1 MASKTLAIALAI
13 TFVLACGANEY
24 QQMSFDNENFKVS
37 WMYDQAIDYL
47 KFSLEVKTV
56 GWVGFGF
63 ALKAPNSMIG
73 YDVAVGGVTAT
84 GTSYL
89 YVSFLLLMLKV
100 LLKFSTLY

>member
-24 QQMSFDNENFKVS
+24 KQMPFDNGNFKVS
-37 WMYDQAIDYL
+37 WMYDQATDYL

-63 ALKAPNSMIG
+63 ALKAPNGMIG
-73 YDVAVGGVTAT
+73 YDVAVGGVTAA
-84 GTSYL
+84 GMSYL
-89 YVSFLLLMLKV
+89 NVSFI
-100 LLKFSTLY
+100 FSC